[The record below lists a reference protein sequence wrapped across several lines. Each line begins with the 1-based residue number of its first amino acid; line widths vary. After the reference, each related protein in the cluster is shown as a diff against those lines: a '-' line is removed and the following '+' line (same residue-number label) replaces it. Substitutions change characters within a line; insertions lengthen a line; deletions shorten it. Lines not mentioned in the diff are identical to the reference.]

1 MNRHILLRSVL
12 AFGLMLVLAL
22 GAVDAHAKRLGSSK
36 SFGRQNS
43 TLTTQRDPAPTQ
55 QAAPASTRQQP
66 GTVQP
71 ARQPSRWGGVLG
83 GLAAGLGL
91 AALFHALGMGPGLS
105 SVLGSMLM
113 VALLALAAFW
123 VIGLLRRKAGAQPTE
138 PLRYATAPG
147 RGYDTSA
154 LGAESRMPPQWSPAS
169 LPAPSG
175 IGRIPADFD
184 RDAFLASARQHYL
197 RLQQAWDAADLD
209 SLRTF
214 TTTDMF
220 DALADELRSRGM
232 APNRTEVVTL
242 EAALLDL
249 QESAGEYLASVE
261 FSGLVREETWGGASP
276 VREVWNLV
284 KPRDGS
290 TGWLLAGIQ
299 QLN

>member
-1 MNRHILLRSVL
+1 MNRHTLLRGVFAFGLALAL
-12 AFGLMLVLAL
+12 AFGAI
-22 GAVDAHAKRLGSSK
+22 DAHAKRLGSGK

-43 TLTTQRDPAPTQ
+43 TLTTQRDAALTQ
-55 QAAPASTRQQP
+55 QAAPAPVRQP
-66 GTVQP
+66 GAASPQ
-71 ARQPSRWGGVLG
+71 RQPGRWGGILG

-91 AALFHALGMGPGLS
+91 AALFHALGMAPGLS

-123 VIGLLRRKAGAQPTE
+123 VIGLLRRKAGRQPTE

-147 RGYDTSA
+147 QGYDTSA
-154 LGAESRMPPQWSPAS
+154 LGVESRMPAQWTPAS
-169 LPAPSG
+169 LPASAAVG
-175 IGRIPADFD
+175 GIPADFD
-184 RDAFLASARQHYL
+184 RDAFLASAKQHYL

-209 SLRTF
+209 SLGTF
-214 TTTDMF
+214 TTPDMF
-220 DALADELRSRGM
+220 DALAGELKARGM
-232 APNRTEVVTL
+232 APNKTEVVTL

-249 QESAGEYLASVE
+249 KETADDYLASVE

-276 VREVWNLV
+276 VREIWNLV